1 MFENKTF
8 NIYLYTTYTIY
19 AFNPTGVYGMWNI
32 YIMGL
37 LFLYAPSHKQWPTSS
52 SSNTLNDQSGDN
64 TSRTGEEIE
73 FAMSSKRGATSPTE
87 ESELSSLTKFIRN
100 PATD

>member
-1 MFENKTF
+1 
-8 NIYLYTTYTIY
+8 
-19 AFNPTGVYGMWNI
+19 
-32 YIMGL
+32 MGL

-52 SSNTLNDQSGDN
+52 SSNTLNDVDG
-64 TSRTGEEIE
+64 TSRTGEEVE

>member
-1 MFENKTF
+1 
-8 NIYLYTTYTIY
+8 
-19 AFNPTGVYGMWNI
+19 MWNI

-52 SSNTLNDQSGDN
+52 SSNTLNDVDG
-64 TSRTGEEIE
+64 TSRTGEEVE

>member
-1 MFENKTF
+1 MFENKK
-8 NIYLYTTYTIY
+8 IYLYTTYTIY

-73 FAMSSKRGATSPTE
+73 FAVSAKRGATSPTE

>member
-1 MFENKTF
+1 
-8 NIYLYTTYTIY
+8 
-19 AFNPTGVYGMWNI
+19 MWTI

-87 ESELSSLTKFIRN
+87 ESELSSLTKFSFFFSFSTHFRLYYFFVFSF
-100 PATD
+100 PHLLRAYL

>member
-1 MFENKTF
+1 MFEN

-37 LFLYAPSHKQWPTSS
+37 LFLYAPSHKQWPASS